1 MLYTPKPRRTLPL
14 VSTPVV
20 LARGTVIRHQGI
32 RDRGIGDRGTAT
44 GASATGTTATG
55 TTATGASATGASGV
69 NPSATKASGV
79 KALGRRSQ
87 YRYDRPDPEL
97 LETFYNPE
105 PGSPWAVSLLCSEF
119 TSLCPVTGQPD
130 YGRLRVEYV
139 PDQLCVESKSLK
151 LYLVGYRNHGTFHE
165 ACVNKVADDLCSKLS
180 PRYLRVYGDFQP
192 RGGIAI
198 RPLAVR
204 PAPGLSRD
212 EEARCVALLGQVTT
226 LAGLSD

>member
-1 MLYTPKPRRTLPL
+1 VGPSSASDT
-14 VSTPVV
+14 S
-20 LARGTVIRHQGI
+20 GI
-32 RDRGIGDRGTAT
+32 E
-44 GASATGTTATG
+44 
-55 TTATGASATGASGV
+55 ASGI
-69 NPSATKASGV
+69 
-79 KALGRRSQ
+79 KALGGPSQ
-87 YRYDRPDPEL
+87 YHYDHPDRDV

-130 YGRLRVEYV
+130 YGRLRIEYV

-165 ACVNKVADDLCSKLS
+165 ACVNQVADDLSAKLS
-180 PRYLRVYGDFQP
+180 PRYLRVYGDFHP

-204 PAPGLSRD
+204 PARGLSQP
-212 EEARCVALLGQVTT
+212 EEARCVALLGQVSSF
-226 LAGLSD
+226 AGPSD

>member
-1 MLYTPKPRRTLPL
+1 VGP
-14 VSTPVV
+14 
-20 LARGTVIRHQGI
+20 
-32 RDRGIGDRGTAT
+32 
-44 GASATGTTATG
+44 
-55 TTATGASATGASGV
+55 
-69 NPSATKASGV
+69 PSASKAPADKLPDVKASGIKASGIKASGIKASGI
-79 KALGRRSQ
+79 KALGSHSQ
-87 YRYDRPDPEL
+87 YRYDRPDPDV

-105 PGSPWAVSLLCSEF
+105 PASPWAVSLLCSEF

-165 ACVNKVADDLCSKLS
+165 ACVNKVADDLCAKLA

-198 RPLAVR
+198 RPLAIR
-204 PAPGLSRD
+204 PAPGLSEN
-212 EEARCVALLGQVTT
+212 EEARCLALLRQVAEFAQ
-226 LAGLSD
+226 LPGFA

>member
-1 MLYTPKPRRTLPL
+1 VPGA
-14 VSTPVV
+14 PV
-20 LARGTVIRHQGI
+20 A
-32 RDRGIGDRGTAT
+32 
-44 GASATGTTATG
+44 
-55 TTATGASATGASGV
+55 
-69 NPSATKASGV
+69 KASGI
-79 KALGRRSQ
+79 KALGSRTQ
-87 YRYDRPDPEL
+87 YRYDWPDPEA

-130 YGRLRVEYV
+130 YGRLRIEYV
-139 PDQLCVESKSLK
+139 PDRLCVESKSLK

-165 ACVNKVADDLCSKLS
+165 ACVNQVADDLCAKLS

-204 PAPGLSRD
+204 PAPGLSVD
-212 EEARCVALLGQVTT
+212 EEVRCLALLGQV
-226 LAGLSD
+226 AAFGGLSD